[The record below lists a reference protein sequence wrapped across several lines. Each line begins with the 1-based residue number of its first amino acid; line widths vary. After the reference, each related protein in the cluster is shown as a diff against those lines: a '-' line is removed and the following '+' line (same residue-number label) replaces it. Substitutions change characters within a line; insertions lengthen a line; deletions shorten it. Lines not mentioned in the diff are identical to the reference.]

1 MPSYHRLGQIPPK
14 RHTQFRKPD
23 GSLYTEEL
31 FGEEGFVGCASLL
44 YHQFPPTR
52 VTDMRSLGSAQPR
65 AWEQQVHRHHLF
77 KTKPLARE
85 GDPVGGRKVLMFN
98 SEVAIGV
105 ANPAEKMNYFYRN
118 ADADEVLFI
127 HHGKG
132 ALETSFGTL
141 PYEDGDYLIIPRGTT
156 YRVVTMT
163 DETRM
168 LTVEGFHGNI
178 LPPKRYR
185 NNYGQLL
192 ESSPYCERDFR
203 MPMELPN
210 YNGERGNAA
219 IQPGTTGD
227 TLYEVRIKVNGE
239 LVAYQYDYHP
249 LDVVGWDGYLY
260 PYAFNIGNFEPIT
273 YRVHGPPPTHQTFEG
288 PGFVICSFVP
298 RKLDYHP
305 LSIPAPYAH
314 SNIDSDEMMY
324 YVNGNYSARKNIEEG
339 SITLHPRGI
348 PHGPQPGAVEAS
360 IGKDST
366 DELVVMIDTFRP
378 LTFTEDARFF
388 DDPDYPMSWKA

>member
-1 MPSYHRLGQIPPK
+1 MSYQRLGQVPPK

-31 FGEEGFVGCASLL
+31 FGEEGFVGMASLL

-52 VTDMRSLGSAQPR
+52 VSGFKSLGR
-65 AWEQQVHRHHLF
+65 VEQKVWQQENHRHHHF
-77 KTKPLARE
+77 KTHPLPKE
-85 GDPVGGRKVLMFN
+85 GDPVGGRRVLMFN
-98 SEVAIGV
+98 HDLTIGLV
-105 ANPAEKMNYFYRN
+105 RPAEKMDYFYRN
-118 ADADEVLFI
+118 AMADELLFV
-127 HHGKG
+127 HNGQG
-132 ALETSFGTL
+132 MLETTFGTV
-141 PYEDGDYLIIPRGTT
+141 PYEEGDYVIIPRGTT
-156 YRVVTMT
+156 YRVSPLT

-168 LTVEGFHGNI
+168 LVVEAFGGSI

-185 NNYGQLL
+185 NNFGQLL

-203 MPMELPN
+203 VPMELPRHE
-210 YNGERGNAA
+210 ERG
-219 IQPGTTGD
+219 QF
-227 TLYEVRIKVNGE
+227 EVRIKVNDE
-239 LVAYQYDYHP
+239 LMAYQYDFHP

-260 PYAFNIGNFEPIT
+260 PYAFNIRDFEPIT
-273 YRVHGPPPTHQTFEG
+273 YRIHGPPPTHQTFEA
-288 PGFVICSFVP
+288 PNFVVCSFVP

-305 LSIPAPYAH
+305 LSLPAPYAH

-348 PHGPQPGAVEAS
+348 AHGPQPGAAEAS
-360 IGKDST
+360 IGKEYT

-378 LTFTEDARFF
+378 LLYTEAARDLDDAS
-388 DDPDYPMSWKA
+388 YPMSWLG